1 MRIRDL
7 SLGAKLS
14 LSLLVFL
21 LLLAAATSAA
31 ILYGFHRTQSNARDA
46 SGSGLEEFG
55 SSVFG
60 SFARFVSGSVS
71 LEFARAG
78 ESAAAGAT
86 YMATFKGHGQP
97 PWDPGQLVAGHDGIR
112 YDAAP
117 DRVAD
122 AWVPN
127 FLADDPGV
135 DQRLRDASALD
146 TLFGALLQNV
156 PDGVA
161 AYFIG
166 KGGEGRYYPPN
177 GVQDVVPPDF
187 DLWTV
192 PGFDGAR
199 PDKNPE
205 RNVVWTAP
213 YEDSAGQGLI
223 VSAIAP
229 VYFQDD
235 FIGVVGIDISLN
247 GFITQIDGI
256 NPSPHGYAFYIDSGG
271 ALLATKRSVDVSAAV
286 DVPEHES
293 LVAALDAMRGSEAG
307 TARTTIN
314 GEEVIVG
321 YAPVDGLGGSLALVS
336 PVEDI
341 RDAANAAAV
350 TDSIGHEGNVTL
362 RITLVTVAVMYLLAI
377 AGATWLNRRVLLR
390 PIQGLLYATRSVA
403 GGDLSTEVPVTRR
416 DELGELGYSFN
427 VMVEQLRESERE
439 LEQRVDDRTR
449 ELSGLLEVTRAVSST
464 LQLQPLL
471 QLVLEQTANV
481 LPYDRSV
488 IMLRE
493 GEELQILAVRPGAG
507 DADETLARQ
516 VGMRLPLSRAPVLWE
531 ALGSGDPVSIADVQ
545 GDEPLAVA
553 YREEVGAF
561 IGGAVSQFRSWM
573 GVPLMMKGEVAGV
586 MTVTRAEPGA
596 YGTAH
601 AALGKAI
608 ASQVAIA
615 IENAQLFEQAQRAA
629 SLEERQRLA
638 RELHD
643 SVSQALYGITLGAGT
658 ARARLRESP
667 EAAVEPIEYVQSL
680 AQAGLAEMRALI
692 FELRPESLETEG
704 LVVGHR
710 EAGRLD
716 QRASQRRVRTPGRG
730 GAGLHSRLE
739 RGAVPDRAGGAAQ
752 HRQARGSRERARPPR
767 TRGWRA
773 CALRERRWPRVRR
786 DGVVPRAR
794 RSALDERARPE
805 ARRHAH
811 DRKRAR

>member
-1 MRIRDL
+1 M
-7 SLGAKLS
+7 
-14 LSLLVFL
+14 
-21 LLLAAATSAA
+21 
-31 ILYGFHRTQSNARDA
+31 
-46 SGSGLEEFG
+46 
-55 SSVFG
+55 
-60 SFARFVSGSVS
+60 
-71 LEFARAG
+71 
-78 ESAAAGAT
+78 
-86 YMATFKGHGQP
+86 
-97 PWDPGQLVAGHDGIR
+97 
-112 YDAAP
+112 
-117 DRVAD
+117 
-122 AWVPN
+122 
-127 FLADDPGV
+127 
-135 DQRLRDASALD
+135 
-146 TLFGALLQNV
+146 
-156 PDGVA
+156 
-161 AYFIG
+161 
-166 KGGEGRYYPPN
+166 
-177 GVQDVVPPDF
+177 
-187 DLWTV
+187 
-192 PGFDGAR
+192 
-199 PDKNPE
+199 
-205 RNVVWTAP
+205 
-213 YEDSAGQGLI
+213 
-223 VSAIAP
+223 
-229 VYFQDD
+229 
-235 FIGVVGIDISLN
+235 
-247 GFITQIDGI
+247 
-256 NPSPHGYAFYIDSGG
+256 
-271 ALLATKRSVDVSAAV
+271 
-286 DVPEHES
+286 
-293 LVAALDAMRGSEAG
+293 
-307 TARTTIN
+307 
-314 GEEVIVG
+314 
-321 YAPVDGLGGSLALVS
+321 
-336 PVEDI
+336 
-341 RDAANAAAV
+341 
-350 TDSIGHEGNVTL
+350 
-362 RITLVTVAVMYLLAI
+362 
-377 AGATWLNRRVLLR
+377 
-390 PIQGLLYATRSVA
+390 
-403 GGDLSTEVPVTRR
+403 PVTRR
-416 DELGELGYSFN
+416 DELGELGSSFN

-596 YGTAH
+596 YGTTH

-704 LVVGHR
+704 LVAAIEKQGASISARHNVAFELHAAEEPDCALASK
-710 EAGRLD
+710 EALYRIAQEALHNIVKHAGA
-716 QRASQRRVRTPGRG
+716 ASVRVRLERVDGALVLSVSDDGRG
-730 GAGLHSRLE
+730 FDATAPFPGHVGLHSMK
-739 RGAVPDRAGGAAQ
+739 
-752 HRQARGSRERARPPR
+752 ERAQKLGGTLTIESAPGNGTTVV
-767 TRGWRA
+767 TRLPA
-773 CALRERRWPRVRR
+773 
-786 DGVVPRAR
+786 
-794 RSALDERARPE
+794 
-805 ARRHAH
+805 
-811 DRKRAR
+811 